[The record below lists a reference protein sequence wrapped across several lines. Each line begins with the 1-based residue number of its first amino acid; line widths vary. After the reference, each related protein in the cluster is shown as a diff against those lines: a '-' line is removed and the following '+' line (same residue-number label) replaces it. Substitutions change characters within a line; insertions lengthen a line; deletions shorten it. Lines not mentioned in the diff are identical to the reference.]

1 MLEYHPITK
10 IAIPSTLSHI
20 SISSWGVQ
28 DVSGLRVI
36 GLFPRFSVHVE
47 IQTSIK
53 IKPLSLM
60 LLDGTVNHVM
70 SKSVLLP
77 IKFMYGS
84 YFLVKFFVIPLVNS
98 YEVVLGYNWLHYV
111 NLWVD

>member
-1 MLEYHPITK
+1 
-10 IAIPSTLSHI
+10 
-20 SISSWGVQ
+20 
-28 DVSGLRVI
+28 
-36 GLFPRFSVHVE
+36 
-47 IQTSIK
+47 
-53 IKPLSLM
+53 M

-111 NLWVD
+111 NL